1 MQKEIFARGPIAC
14 TIDAGPIEKYTGG
27 IAKGE
32 RRFSLSLGPGLL
44 RYDLPRS
51 PPPCVF
57 DRLLPDDRPRY
68 LGCRLGH
75 GPQGRPLLDRKQR
88 SPPSSPS
95 PSLSPAA
102 PFARQVRNSWG
113 EYWGEQGYV
122 NVKSGALA
130 LERSCAWATVA
141 DFTAPEKKNQYH
153 CFEDGSNCDASKP

>member
-1 MQKEIFARGPIAC
+1 MSVASLSAS
-14 TIDAGPIEKYTGG
+14 AL
-27 IAKGE
+27 A
-32 RRFSLSLGPGLL
+32 FSLTTS
-44 RYDLPRS
+44 RDLP
-51 PPPCVF
+51 
-57 DRLLPDDRPRY
+57 PRA
-68 LGCRLGH
+68 
-75 GPQGRPLLDRKQR
+75 
-88 SPPSSPS
+88 SSTGFSLMTDHVISVVGWGTDPKEGLYWIVSNARHHPRPS